1 MSNVKQFE
9 KKITSLETQVKN
21 LTTENADLKSQLES
35 LKSSS
40 TMSPEDL
47 EALLNNASLAQDNEA
62 LKIELKVSQDQVKDL
77 EKALQEASKKGTPAE
92 PKPAVVAKPEIS
104 KSTFEHAGKKY
115 GFAMAAVILDGE
127 KITAKD
133 VLGSKDLQKQLVEMG
148 SGFIKEAQ

>member
-1 MSNVKQFE
+1 MSNVKQLQT
-9 KKITSLETQVKN
+9 KITALDAQVKN
-21 LTTENADLKSQLES
+21 LNAENANLKSQLES

-62 LKIELKVSQDQVKDL
+62 LKIELKVSQDQVNDL

-92 PKPAVVAKPEIS
+92 AKPAVVEKPEIS

-115 GFAMAAVILDGE
+115 GFAMAAVILDGQ
-127 KITAKD
+127 KITAKE
-133 VLGSKDLQKQLVEMG
+133 VLASKELQSQLVEMG